1 MLGKVVGLVECAA
14 APVDDKL
21 PLSYAIAY
29 PVEAHVDGFGAALL
43 HGIVG
48 DAGGGAIV
56 GYDGR
61 GRLGMAHFFET
72 GAEGASILTIV
83 E

>member
-21 PLSYAIAY
+21 SLSYAIAY
-29 PVEAHVDGFGAALL
+29 PVEALVDGFGAALL

-48 DAGGGAIV
+48 
-56 GYDGR
+56 
-61 GRLGMAHFFET
+61 
-72 GAEGASILTIV
+72 
-83 E
+83 